1 MLLAGIYVLLLPLN
15 DDEGTLTSMQDLTLL
30 GCRVFWLQI
39 VPALFQSSRNLLP
52 STVLVLVSLPCIC
65 RMWGQSFT
73 GLAPAALSMFLS
85 SFVSCAVVPV
95 CVVCVLCCSLWLCLC
110 LWSCRR
116 LFVHVLVLVLWD
128 LPHVGSVV
136 RWPCP
141 CRLLSFPSA
150 SALSIYTH
158 PNTQRPFNI
167 HVNRHHAHSTWL
179 PPTTA

>member
-1 MLLAGIYVLLLPLN
+1 MLLAGIYVLLLPLI

-85 SFVSCAVVPV
+85 LFVSCVVVFV
-95 CVVCVLCCSLWLCLC
+95 CVC
-110 LWSCRR
+110 
-116 LFVHVLVLVLWD
+116 VLVLVVVCLSMFLFLSCGICRMWGQSFAGLAPAACSHFRPL
-128 LPHVGSVV
+128 LPYQFTLI
-136 RWPCP
+136 P
-141 CRLLSFPSA
+141 
-150 SALSIYTH
+150 TH
-158 PNTQRPFNI
+158 N
-167 HVNRHHAHSTWL
+167 AHSTS
-179 PPTTA
+179 T